1 MMRPDTRKPRAIVGG
16 LTIEENFRAAVAS
29 DVKEGRERRRRSTP
43 PAEVARLRNEILC
56 GLGAGLPDK
65 QWGRRP
71 RSDAQWLAQQFDRDH
86 VDALVHW
93 CMLLE
98 AFGDSFVAEHWAARR
113 KPRLGW
119 PLMVRLFASL
129 ALQALQGAD
138 QLAGRRPRKSF
149 GRAAAPLIMFVCVR
163 LACILDEDR
172 MPSPENILQRLKRT
186 MPKSPDR
193 RGPSQRKRT

>member
-1 MMRPDTRKPRAIVGG
+1 MNKPSNGQDDIARQI
-16 LTIEENFRAAVAS
+16 AS
-29 DVKEGRERRRRSTP
+29 DVKEGRKRRRSTP
-43 PAEVARLRNEILC
+43 PAEVAWLRNEILC
-56 GLGAGLPDK
+56 GLGAGLPNK
-65 QWGRRP
+65 QWGRRS

-86 VDALVHW
+86 VDALVHG

-98 AFGDSFVAEHWAARR
+98 AFGDSSGSFIAAHWAARR

-119 PLMVRLFASL
+119 PLMVRLLAAL
-129 ALQALQGAD
+129 ALRALQGAD
-138 QLAGRRPRKSF
+138 RLASRHPRKAF
-149 GRAAAPLIMFVCVR
+149 GRSTGPLIKFVENR

-186 MPKSPDR
+186 RPKSPGR